1 MPKRTH
7 VQQQV
12 DDETAELKNRLEETE
27 ETLRAIQQYMVD
39 AFVVKRENGIQVVTL
54 NESEIPYRMMVESMN
69 EGAVTLIPDGT
80 IFYCN
85 SRFGEM
91 IGLDGEKLIGTLF
104 YNLIA
109 PEEQD
114 TFKAFFGNAKQS
126 GLRGEFN
133 LQTINKNLVPVQLSI
148 YQLGVDE
155 NSGLAI
161 IATDISERMEAE
173 EKIHTLASK
182 LAVAEQEERHRISQI
197 LHDDLQQRLF
207 AIKTQLSFLKEDTEK
222 NQFSPDIQANLDQ
235 IQSWVS
241 DAIHVT
247 RSLSIDLSPVILQ
260 GEGLSEAIL
269 WLAAQMKE
277 QHGLE
282 VNLDVKGEL
291 HFPDAHIRV
300 MLFQA
305 VREALF
311 NVVKHAGTLQ
321 TEVKL
326 EQVNGRGR
334 ITISDAGRGFDQE
347 KVLNDPTLAHGLL
360 IVRDR
365 LNLLG
370 CQMQVRSQPGEGTHV
385 IIEPP
390 AERTST

>member
-1 MPKRTH
+1 
-7 VQQQV
+7 
-12 DDETAELKNRLEETE
+12 
-27 ETLRAIQQYMVD
+27 
-39 AFVVKRENGIQVVTL
+39 VVTL

-91 IGLDGEKLIGTLF
+91 IGMDCEKLIGTLF
-104 YNLIA
+104 DNLIA
-109 PEEQD
+109 PEEQG

-133 LQTINKNLVPVQLSI
+133 LQTINKNRVPVQLSI
-148 YQLGVDE
+148 YRLGTDA
-155 NSGLAI
+155 NSGFAI
-161 IATDISERMEAE
+161 IATDIRERVEAGQ
-173 EKIHTLASK
+173 KIHALASK

-207 AIKTQLSFLKEDTEK
+207 AIKSHLTFLKEDTEK
-222 NQFSPDIQANLDQ
+222 NQFSPDMQANLDQ

-277 QHGLE
+277 QHGLV
-282 VNLDVKGEL
+282 VNLDVKEDL

-321 TEVKL
+321 TEVTL
-326 EQVNGRGR
+326 EQVNGRGH

-370 CQMQVRSQPGEGTHV
+370 CKMEVRSQPSEGTHV

-390 AERTST
+390 AERRST

>member
-1 MPKRTH
+1 MPQKRR
-7 VQQQV
+7 VEEQNL
-12 DDETAELKNRLEETE
+12 DETAELKNRLEETE

-39 AFVVKRENGIQVVTL
+39 AFVVNRDSGIEVVTL
-54 NESEIPYRMMVESMN
+54 HGSEIPYRMMVESMN

-91 IGLDGEKLIGTLF
+91 IDADSEKLIGTLF
-104 YNLIA
+104 HNLIA
-109 PEEQD
+109 AEEQS
-114 TFKAFFGNAKQS
+114 TFNTFFGNAKNN
-126 GLRGEFN
+126 GLRGEFS
-133 LQTINKNLVPVQLSI
+133 LQTTDGKRVPVQLSI
-148 YQLGVDE
+148 YRLGDDE
-155 NSGLAI
+155 KSGFAI
-161 IATDISERMEAE
+161 LATDISERVEAE
-173 EKIHTLASK
+173 QKIHTLASK
-182 LAVAEQEERHRISQI
+182 LAAAEQEERHRISQI

-207 AIKTQLSFLKEDTEK
+207 AIKAQLIFLKEDTKK
-222 NQFSPDIQANLDQ
+222 NQLAPNTLANLDQ
-235 IQSWVS
+235 IQSWLS
-241 DAIHVT
+241 DAIKVT

-269 WLAAQMKE
+269 WLASQMKD
-277 QHGLE
+277 QHGLV
-282 VNLDVKGEL
+282 VNLDVKEDI

-300 MLFQA
+300 TLFQA

-321 TEVKL
+321 TEVTL
-326 EQVNGRGR
+326 ERVDGRRR
-334 ITISDAGRGFDQE
+334 ITISDGGKGFDKE
-347 KVLNDPTLAHGLL
+347 KVLNDPTIAHGLL

-370 CQMQVRSQPGEGTHV
+370 CQMEVRSQPGEGTHI

-390 AERTST
+390 AERTAM

>member
-1 MPKRTH
+1 
-7 VQQQV
+7 VEEQNL
-12 DDETAELKNRLEETE
+12 DETAELRNRLEETE

-39 AFVVKRENGIQVVTL
+39 AFVVNRDSGIEIVTL
-54 NESEIPYRMMVESMN
+54 NGSEIPYQMMVELMN

-91 IGLDGEKLIGTLF
+91 IDMDCEKLIGALF
-104 YNLIA
+104 QNLIA
-109 PEEQD
+109 AEEQS
-114 TFKAFFGNAKQS
+114 TFKGFFASARQS
-126 GLRGEFN
+126 GVRREFN
-133 LQTINKNLVPVQLSI
+133 LQTIHGKHVPVQLSI
-148 YQLGVDE
+148 YRLGNDE

-161 IATDISERMEAE
+161 LATDIRERVEAE
-173 EKIHTLASK
+173 ERIHALASK
-182 LAVAEQEERHRISQI
+182 LAAAEQEERHRISQI

-207 AIKTQLSFLKEDTEK
+207 AIKTQLTFMKADTDK
-222 NQFSPDIQANLDQ
+222 KQLSSDLQSTLDQ
-235 IQSWVS
+235 IQGWVS

-277 QHGLE
+277 QYGL
-282 VNLDVKGEL
+282 VVKLTIKQDL
-291 HFPDAHIRV
+291 HLADAHIRV

-311 NVVKHAGTLQ
+311 NVVKHAETLQ
-321 TEVKL
+321 TEVTL
-326 EQVNGRGR
+326 EQVNGWSR
-334 ITISDAGRGFDQE
+334 ITVSDAGRGFDQE
-347 KVLNDPTLAHGLL
+347 KVLNDPTVAHGLL
-360 IVRDR
+360 IFRER

-370 CQMQVRSQPGEGTHV
+370 CQMAVRSEPGQGTHV
-385 IIEPP
+385 IIERP